1 MPELEQIALRFPVG
15 TRDRLKSLATPGET
29 MTATF
34 LRALD
39 RLSEPT
45 AKREEESSLIA
56 DLITRVDAL
65 ERQLV
70 GSNLNGE
77 TATHATTG
85 DGRHY
90 SAPERALAV
99 MLDKQ
104 GRRPVEIRRILQ
116 AEFGRAPS
124 ASSMRR
130 QLRQWQADLTEPG

>member
-1 MPELEQIALRFPVG
+1 MPEAISLKFPDG
-15 TRDRLKSLATPGET
+15 TKARLHSLAGSGET
-29 MTATF
+29 MTAVL
-34 LRALD
+34 LRGLDAL
-39 RLSEPT
+39 SQST
-45 AKREEESSLIA
+45 AKSAESSLFA
-56 DLITRVDAL
+56 DLAARIDAL

-130 QLRQWQADLTEPG
+130 QLNAWKADLTEPR